1 MPRESQ
7 TQIDFS
13 DLKELLETRGNAG
26 TTTLKIEFNE
36 TILDVFANVLNQTF
50 GLSDEETVT
59 RDDVATL
66 LYNDLMY
73 SGQDAV
79 ANNAITKL
87 NKERYRVVEAQ
98 EKESFI
104 NEFKERDKNERESV
118 LANMIVSGILG
129 ALGGGFVGALAN
141 SAIVWGVIAA
151 VSTFGVTGMTAIS
164 NLKAKQTRSARAET
178 SYQNH
183 LKQTEKA
190 QERLSKIAQNN
201 FALAEGGGLSV
212 KQLPQPKFM

>member
-1 MPRESQ
+1 MPREPQ
-7 TQIDFS
+7 TQIGFS

-36 TILDVFANVLNQTF
+36 TVLDVFANVLNQTF
-50 GLSDEETVT
+50 NLSDEDAVT

-87 NKERYRVVEAQ
+87 NKEKYRAVEAQ

-104 NEFKERDKNERESV
+104 TDFKERDKGESL
-118 LANMIVSGILG
+118 LANMIVFGVIGI
-129 ALGGGFVGALAN
+129 AGGGIVGMALN
-141 SAIVWGVIAA
+141 SAIVWGVIVAA
-151 VSTFGVTGMTAIS
+151 STFGGAGMTAVQ

-183 LKQTEKA
+183 LKKVEKA
-190 QERLSKIAQNN
+190 QERLGEVAKSIFTLTEANK
-201 FALAEGGGLSV
+201 LTV

>member
-1 MPRESQ
+1 MPREPQ
-7 TQIDFS
+7 TQIGFS

-36 TILDVFANVLNQTF
+36 TVLDVFANVLNQTF
-50 GLSDEETVT
+50 NLSDEDAVT

-79 ANNAITKL
+79 ANNVITKL
-87 NKERYRVVEAQ
+87 NKEKYRVVKAQ

-104 NEFKERDKNERESV
+104 TDFKERDKGESL
-118 LANMIVSGILG
+118 LAEMIIFGAIGIV
-129 ALGGGFVGALAN
+129 GGGVVGMVLN

-151 VSTFGVTGMTAIS
+151 VSTFGVTSMTAIS
-164 NLKAKQTRSARAET
+164 NLKAKRTRSARAET
-178 SYQNH
+178 SYHNH

-190 QERLSKIAQNN
+190 QERLGEVSKSN
-201 FALAEGGGLSV
+201 FTLTEANKLTV

>member
-1 MPRESQ
+1 MPREPQ
-7 TQIDFS
+7 TQIGFS

-36 TILDVFANVLNQTF
+36 TVLDVFANVLNQTF
-50 GLSDEETVT
+50 NLSDEDAVT

-79 ANNAITKL
+79 ANNVITKL
-87 NKERYRVVEAQ
+87 NKEKYRVVKAQ

-104 NEFKERDKNERESV
+104 TDFKERDKGESL
-118 LANMIVSGILG
+118 LAEMIIFGAIGIV
-129 ALGGGFVGALAN
+129 GGGVVGMVLN

-151 VSTFGVTGMTAIS
+151 VSTFGVTSMTAIS
-164 NLKAKQTRSARAET
+164 NLKAKRTRSARAET
-178 SYQNH
+178 SYHNH

-190 QERLSKIAQNN
+190 QERLGEVAKSN
-201 FALAEGGGLSV
+201 FTLTEANKLTV